1 MPRESLDRKLHH
13 LQQEVLVLCSMIE
26 NAVAASIEALKSH
39 DLEGAKDII
48 INDRLINARRYDL
61 ENEIIITIATAQPVM
76 ATDLR
81 LIASTLEV
89 VGELERMGDYAKGI
103 AKVTLLIGMDSHI
116 KPLIDIPL
124 MSELAISMLH
134 RAVESFVNLDAETAR
149 LIPQED
155 DRIDALYNQV
165 YRELV
170 TIMLVDPSTID
181 QANYLMWVAHNLERM
196 SDRVANICERA
207 IYAATGQL
215 LELSASDNEMQALR

>member
-1 MPRESLDRKLHH
+1 MPRESLDRKLRH
-13 LQQEVLVLCSMIE
+13 LQQEVLVISSMIE
-26 NAVAASIEALKSH
+26 EAVAASIEALKSH
-39 DLEGAKDII
+39 DLQRARDII

-81 LIASTLEV
+81 KIASTLEV

-103 AKVTLLIGMDSHI
+103 AKVTLLIGKEPHV

-124 MSELAISMLH
+124 MAELVTSMLH
-134 RAVESFVNLDAETAR
+134 RAVEAFINLDSDTAH
-149 LIPQED
+149 LIPLED
-155 DRIDALYNQV
+155 DKIDALYNQV

-170 TIMLVDPSTID
+170 TIMLVDPTTID
-181 QANYLMWVAHNLERM
+181 QASYLMWAAHNLERM
-196 SDRVANICERA
+196 ADRVANICERA

-215 LELSASDNEMQALR
+215 IELSINDDEKLSLG